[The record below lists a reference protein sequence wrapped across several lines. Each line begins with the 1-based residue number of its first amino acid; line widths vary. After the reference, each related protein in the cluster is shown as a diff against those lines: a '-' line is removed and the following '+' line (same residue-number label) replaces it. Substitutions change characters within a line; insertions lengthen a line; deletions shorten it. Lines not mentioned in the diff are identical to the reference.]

1 MTFILRA
8 LTTLAICLCAD
19 ISAEFGCAG
28 VEDVGLLFFT
38 SYVNN
43 HVFTLEGAIMQISRV
58 IAYST
63 PIVILPKRYKVQLKK
78 KRVESGQVL

>member
-28 VEDVGLLFFT
+28 VEDVGLLFFI

-43 HVFTLEGAIMQISRV
+43 HVFTLEGAIMQISQV

-63 PIVILPKRYKVQLKK
+63 PVMILPKRIKVQLKK
-78 KRVESGQVL
+78 KEFE

>member
-28 VEDVGLLFFT
+28 VEDVGLLFST
-38 SYVNN
+38 CYVNN
-43 HVFTLEGAIMQISRV
+43 HVFTLEGAIKQISRV
-58 IAYST
+58 RAYSIPT
-63 PIVILPKRYKVQLKK
+63 VILPKRCEVQLKK
-78 KRVESGQVL
+78 RV

>member
-1 MTFILRA
+1 MSTVLDFYFKGSDNSGYL
-8 LTTLAICLCAD
+8 LVCT
-19 ISAEFGCAG
+19 AEFGCAG

-78 KRVESGQVL
+78 KRV